1 MKVSLTLSLFF
12 RLSDEG
18 PSGHDNLYPEF
29 PAEVI
34 KSLATRGE
42 FYFLWLTRCRLTLK
56 INDFRPLWHSRR
68 CGVNAQLGGESVEES
83 WIQVNFMVMSYNAV
97 WQQPIGM

>member
-1 MKVSLTLSLFF
+1 MRDPVVMI
-12 RLSDEG
+12 
-18 PSGHDNLYPEF
+18 NLYPEF

-42 FYFLWLTRCRLTLK
+42 FLFFCDWLAAGSHWKWMISGHFDTLAA
-56 INDFRPLWHSRR
+56 

-97 WQQPIGM
+97 WQQPIVM